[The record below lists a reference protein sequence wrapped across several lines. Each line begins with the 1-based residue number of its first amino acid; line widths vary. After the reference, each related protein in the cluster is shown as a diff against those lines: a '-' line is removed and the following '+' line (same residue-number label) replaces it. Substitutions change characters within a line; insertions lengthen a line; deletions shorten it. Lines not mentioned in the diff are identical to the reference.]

1 MDRRDAQPLIRS
13 TPWPEATRPQAG
25 FRSYGRASE
34 RLLLW
39 RQETKFT
46 TKSHVVPDSR
56 SRERLCV
63 LTVID
68 ALMTAGA
75 ETVATRIALNLDPH
89 RFESI
94 ICSTR
99 PSARHHVKAA
109 RAAGIEVLELGRRSK
124 IDVWRWLPFVRLL
137 RSGKVD
143 VLHAHKFG
151 SNLWA
156 ALLKPRRPLPV
167 LLAHEHSWSYEGTLR
182 RVVDRELIARR
193 ADAVVAVSPTDR
205 TRMIELERI
214 PPEKVVFVPNGI
226 PDRPLGDGEYVRRE
240 LGLTPSDSVVGTV
253 CGLRPEKEIE
263 TALRALGRLAPH
275 RPGLRF
281 LVVGD
286 GPERRRLERLA
297 DELGI
302 TTTFLGHRPNE
313 EMPDL
318 LAAMDVLVLSSRF
331 EGMPLAVLEWM
342 AAGKAIV
349 ASRVG
354 GIPAIVEDGKEAV
367 LVPPRDYVSFADA
380 IARLLD
386 DPAERRWMGEAAQR
400 RQRAEFRF
408 EQTIAQLES
417 LYERLHAEGARDLAQ
432 GPKAPRAA
440 ERDEHAR
447 APRG

>member
-1 MDRRDAQPLIRS
+1 MTEPGVQ
-13 TPWPEATRPQAG
+13 
-25 FRSYGRASE
+25 
-34 RLLLW
+34 
-39 RQETKFT
+39 
-46 TKSHVVPDSR
+46 
-56 SRERLCV
+56 RLCV

-75 ETVATRIALNLDPH
+75 ETVATRIALNLNPD

-99 PSARHHVKAA
+99 PSARTHLNAA
-109 RAAGIEVLELGRRSK
+109 RAAGVEVLELGRRSK
-124 IDVWRWLPFVRLL
+124 IDIWRWRPFTRLL
-137 RSGKVD
+137 RSGRVD

-156 ALLKPRRPLPV
+156 ALLKPRSRLPV
-167 LLAHEHSWSYEGTLR
+167 LLAHEHSWSYEGALH

-193 ADAVVAVSPTDR
+193 ADAVVAVSPADR
-205 TRMIELERI
+205 VRMIELERI
-214 PPEKVVFVPNGI
+214 PPEKVVFLPNGI

-240 LGLTPSDSVVGTV
+240 LGLGPADPVVGTV
-253 CGLRPEKEIE
+253 CGLRPEKELE

-275 RPGLRF
+275 RPALHF
-281 LVVGD
+281 VVVGD
-286 GPERRRLERLA
+286 GPERLRLERLA
-297 DELGI
+297 DELGVPTI
-302 TTTFLGHRPNE
+302 FLGHRPNDE
-313 EMPDL
+313 LPDL

-367 LVPPRDYVSFADA
+367 LVAPRDYVSFAEV

-386 DPAERRWMGEAAQR
+386 DPVERRRLGEAAQL
-400 RQRAEFRF
+400 RQRAQFRF
-408 EQTIAQLES
+408 DQTIAQIEN
-417 LYERLHAEGARDLAQ
+417 LYEMLHAEALRDLAATSRS
-432 GPKAPRAA
+432 PKYPK
-440 ERDEHAR
+440 RDKHAG
-447 APRG
+447 ASRGR